1 MNFKVNYPF
10 NEGLSL
16 HIQFILFVISITA
29 VIAGRCMHHKA
40 FDMPLTEQMGL
51 ISPKSLRQTLVEF
64 PFTEWQLENKKTC
77 HFTGMRKVVT
87 SRGSMGFFFEWLQG
101 RNPGMG

>member
-64 PFTEWQLENKKTC
+64 PFTEWPLENKKTC

-87 SRGSMGFFFEWLQG
+87 SRGSMSFF
-101 RNPGMG
+101 